1 MKELD
6 YYKDLFVSKDKIDVF
21 KMNHDFIEDLI
32 DTKTQIEKISHL
44 PLVIVHK
51 TDPTR
56 QKISE
61 AAKVVTKLKQVYA
74 NQIVVLNK
82 LLGNNAADPENSDSI
97 DGFRRKHRIADE

>member
-1 MKELD
+1 MEQID
-6 YYKDLFVSKDKIDVF
+6 YYKNLFESKDKLDVF
-21 KMNHDFIEDLI
+21 ELNIDFIKDLI

-82 LLGNNAADPENSDSI
+82 LLGNNAADPDSGDSI
-97 DGFRRKHRIADE
+97 ESFKRKHRIADE

>member
-1 MKELD
+1 MEQISYYEEL
-6 YYKDLFVSKDKIDVF
+6 FESKDKIDVF
-21 KMNHDFIEDLI
+21 KINIDFIKDLI
-32 DTKTQIEKISHL
+32 DTKAQIEKISHL

-51 TDPTR
+51 TDPTK

-82 LLGNNAADPENSDSI
+82 LLGNNAADPDSGDSI
-97 DGFRRKHRIADE
+97 DGFKRKHRIADE

>member
-1 MKELD
+1 
-6 YYKDLFVSKDKIDVF
+6 
-21 KMNHDFIEDLI
+21 MNHDFIEDLI

-82 LLGNNAADPENSDSI
+82 LLGNNAADPETGDPI